1 MIDLQKRECEIIKGL
16 KDFQRATVERVY
28 YLFNEGYTRVLVG
41 DEVGL
46 GKTHIAKGTV
56 AKMARYYKEVL
67 NKDLFKVI
75 YICSN
80 QSIASQNINKLR
92 IDNKVSQEGV
102 WDTRLSMQHLKIY
115 ESDNDEQVKEN
126 YIQLIPLTP
135 STSFNI
141 INGCGSVSER
151 ALTYA
156 ILKRYEPLNK
166 LKVGLEIL
174 LRDRAQSAWTYW
186 AKEHFE
192 ERVYECNNKSNNK
205 YIEDVLEK
213 VDKYFQHNLELL
225 EELTKLCY
233 KIQNYPNLKHDGT
246 TKMIQHLRTMMA
258 FISVDLMNPDLV
270 IMDEFQRF
278 NEIIDIKGESE
289 TAILARRFFNNNNDI
304 KTKVLL
310 LSATPYKLYSTLEE
324 INESGEDEHYKEF
337 MKVMDFVFYDNE
349 DLRES
354 FKQVWKDYSTTL
366 HEATKENFATLVLK
380 KNIAEDYLYK
390 GICRTERILIKESN
404 DIIDLDISKH
414 KASISEYDII
424 SYTQMDN
431 IVKNIDLKYNVP
443 VEYIKSAPYI
453 MSFMNTYKLKEK
465 IFTYF
470 KNNPKEV
477 SIVKGDKIWVNA
489 KKINKYDEIHMGNGR
504 LEKIREISIPK
515 NAERL
520 LWIPPSRPY
529 YSLGGAFKGNEHF
542 SKILIFSAWEMVP
555 RAIATLISY
564 EAERLT
570 VGKLVKITPNE
581 NRERRG
587 YFNTKNRFP
596 APRIKYNIGN
606 SLSLLYPSITL
617 SKLFNPVDVI
627 NRNLTL
633 KDIKNELENNIS
645 ILLEKVSSEIN
656 INNRIV
662 DRSWYYIAPLLFDL
676 EEESVGEFL
685 NNINLIERREDEN
698 NDVDKS
704 SLAKNF
710 EELKEIYFNK
720 DNITLG
726 KMPNDLK
733 AVLVNMTLGSPSIA
747 ALRLLKDNNRD
758 SLINSVRIGKT
769 ILDRFNTQEATS
781 IVELQYGK
789 RSDDTHWKNVL
800 KYCVDGNI
808 QAMLDEYTHMLEE
821 ANDMNSKSLED
832 KNNILTDIMC
842 KNLKSHSASY
852 NIDTYESFVNRVNG
866 DISDKSKK
874 MRSGYAA
881 GFYDTKKEDGKVQ
894 RKDSLRH
901 SFNSPF
907 RPFVLAS
914 TSIGQEGLDFHYYC
928 RKIVHWNLP
937 SNPIDLEQREGR
949 INRYKSLAIRQNI
962 VQKYGNI
969 KFKNNIWNEMFK
981 EASINNRE
989 DNTCE
994 LVPFWC
1000 LPGVCGPKIER
1011 IVPYYPFSKD
1021 IIKYE
1026 RLIKILSLYRLS
1038 LGQARQQELIEYLF
1052 SNDIKK
1058 DELDDLFMNLSPIY
1072 K

>member
-1 MIDLQKRECEIIKGL
+1 MIDLQKRECEIVKGL

-92 IDNKVSQEGV
+92 IDNKVSQEEV

-115 ESDNDEQVKEN
+115 ESDNDEEIKDN
-126 YIQLIPLTP
+126 YIQLTPLTP

-156 ILKRYEPLNK
+156 ILKRYSPLKK

-174 LRDRAQSAWTYW
+174 LRDRAEKAWIDW
-186 AKEHFE
+186 AKYHFE
-192 ERVYECNNKSNNK
+192 ERVDECSNKSNNK
-205 YIEDVLEK
+205 YIEDILEK
-213 VDKYFQHNLELL
+213 VDEYFQQNLELL
-225 EELTKLCY
+225 DELKKLCY
-233 KIQNYPNLKHDGT
+233 KIQNYPKLKQDGT
-246 TKMIQHLRTMMA
+246 TKMIQNLRTMMA

-289 TAILARRFFNNNNDI
+289 TAIIARRFFNNNNDI

-366 HEATKENFATLVLK
+366 HEVRKEDFATLVLK
-380 KNIAEDYLYK
+380 KNKAEDYLYK
-390 GICRTERILIKESN
+390 GICRTERMLIKESN

-414 KASISEYDII
+414 KASISEYDIM
-424 SYTQMDN
+424 SYAQMDS
-431 IVKNIDLKYNVP
+431 IVNNIDLKYNVP

-465 IFTYF
+465 IFTHF
-470 KNNPKEV
+470 KNNPEDV
-477 SIVKGDKIWVNA
+477 SMAKGDKIWINA
-489 KKINKYDEIHMGNGR
+489 RKINKYDEIPMGNGR

-520 LWIPPSRPY
+520 LWIPPSIPY
-529 YSLGGAFKGNEHF
+529 YSLGGPFKGNEHF
-542 SKILIFSAWEMVP
+542 SKTLIFSAWEMVP

-564 EAERLT
+564 ESERLT
-570 VGKLVKITPNE
+570 VGKLVKTTPNE
-581 NRERRG
+581 KRERRG

-596 APRIKYNIGN
+596 APRIKYNISN

-617 SKLFNPVDVI
+617 SKLFNPIDVI

-633 KDIKNELENNIS
+633 KDIKKEIENNIS
-645 ILLEKVSSEIN
+645 ELLDKVSRKIN
-656 INNRIV
+656 INNRVV

-676 EEESVGEFL
+676 EEESIGEFL
-685 NNINLIERREDEN
+685 NSINLIENRKEEN

-704 SLAKNF
+704 ALAKNF
-710 EELKEIYFNK
+710 DELRKMYFNK

-733 AVLVNMTLGSPSIA
+733 TVLVNMVLGSPSVA
-747 ALRLLKDNNRD
+747 ALRLFKENNRD
-758 SLINSVRIGKT
+758 YLINALRIGKT
-769 ILDRFNTQEATS
+769 ISDRFNTQEATS

-789 RSDDTHWKNVL
+789 RNDDTHWKNVL

-821 ANDMNSKSLED
+821 ANDLNSKRLED
-832 KNNILTDIMC
+832 RNNIITDIMC

-866 DISDKSKK
+866 DVLDKTKK

-881 GFYDTKKEDGKVQ
+881 GFYDTKKEDGKTQ

-937 SNPIDLEQREGR
+937 SNPIDIEQREGR
-949 INRYKSLAIRQNI
+949 INRYKCLAIRQNI
-962 VQKYGNI
+962 VNKYGNI
-969 KFKNNIWNEMFK
+969 KFKENIWEEMFD
-981 EASINNRE
+981 EASINERKHK
-989 DNTCE
+989 TCE

-1000 LPGVCGPKIER
+1000 LTDVDGPRIER

-1021 IIKYE
+1021 VVKYD
-1026 RLIKILSLYRLS
+1026 RLIKILSLYRLT

-1052 SNDIKK
+1052 NNYIEK
-1058 DELDDLFMNLSPIY
+1058 DEIDDLFINLSPIY